1 MADRCS
7 RWFSSY
13 APVFGLLVLGVVLR
27 LAGASAHWQWFDREH
42 PSLWE
47 TSKLELSQDANQYIQ
62 QADPHT
68 WASPL
73 HRKWTERTYFRPPLA
88 SYYFVGLFRAV
99 RFDRMLAASAQ
110 AGLAALAYLL
120 LFLSVRRVF
129 GRGIALGTLAVVA
142 LHPVLM
148 FYDVSFEDSTLAFA
162 LLSATI
168 YAALWARDGQAAR
181 WLVPGTA
188 AGLAILARPN
198 LLVAVAGVVF
208 LAAAWSTKSRA
219 RVLIALLFP
228 SVCLLTPVLWHN
240 YSASKRLVPVADS
253 AGQNLYWG
261 NGELADYRVSIQ
273 GYWNILEVDRGG
285 PVDLLTQGLKARTGK
300 QFAEDAYRSAAI
312 DFMAEHPVQALG
324 RFLTKAWRHLSTYEI
339 PRNTDFEILRQNVLV
354 WRLPFVPFAAILV
367 LALVGLRGIDR
378 YLGWLFLL
386 PWLGAIFSEVV
397 FFNASRYRALC
408 VPFLV
413 PLALRGL
420 YLGFREAKEYRW
432 RALLAGALAV
442 VLATMAGSFAVP
454 ASERTR
460 YAAVDRFKSAMLQ
473 SYAEKDGTWQ
483 RLSASRFL
491 WELGAALRLD
501 PDNLDAFMVA
511 QKYLITEGKLDQS
524 FAEIVERKQRCR
536 SDDWLCHAA
545 CDHLRMMMG
554 R

>member
-1 MADRCS
+1 VSDRRS
-7 RWFSSY
+7 RWFATY

-73 HRKWTERTYFRPPLA
+73 HRKWANRTYFRPPLA

-99 RFDRMLAASAQ
+99 RFDRMFAAAAQ

-120 LFLSVRRVF
+120 LFLSTRRVF

-168 YAALWARDGQAAR
+168 YAALWARDGGAAR

-198 LLVAVAGVVF
+198 LLVVAAGMMV
-208 LAAAWSTKSRA
+208 LAAAWSTTSRA
-219 RVLIALLFP
+219 RVLSVLL
-228 SVCLLTPVLWHN
+228 VAYVGLLTPVLWHN
-240 YSASKRLVPVADS
+240 YSRSGRVVPVADS

-261 NGELADYRVSIQ
+261 NGPLSDYRVSIQ
-273 GYWNILEVDRGG
+273 GYWNIREVDRGS
-285 PVDLLTQGLKARTGK
+285 PADLLTEGLKDRTGK
-300 QFAEDAYRSAAI
+300 QFAEDAYRSAAL
-312 DFMAEHPVQALG
+312 DFMAEHPVEALG
-324 RFLTKAWRHLSTYEI
+324 RLLTKAWRHLSTYEI
-339 PRNTDFEILRQNVLV
+339 PRNTDFEILRNSVPV
-354 WRLPFVPFAAILV
+354 WRLPFMPFAAILV
-367 LALVGLRGIDR
+367 FALVGLHGIDR
-378 YLGWLFLL
+378 RVGWLFLL
-386 PWLGAIFSEVV
+386 PWVAAVFSEVV
-397 FFNASRYRALC
+397 FFNASRYRALSL
-408 VPFLV
+408 PFLV
-413 PLALRGL
+413 PLALRGFH
-420 YLGFREAKEYRW
+420 LGFQVARERRW
-432 RALLAGALAV
+432 RVLAAGVVAV
-442 VLATMAGSFAVP
+442 VLAIAAGVFAVP

-460 YAAVDRFKSAMLQ
+460 YAAVDRFKAAMLQ
-473 SYAEKDGTWQ
+473 SYADEDGVWLRISEPQ
-483 RLSASRFL
+483 FL
-491 WELGAALRLD
+491 ANLGASLRLD
-501 PDNLDAFMVA
+501 PDNLDAFTVA
-511 QKYLITEGKLDQS
+511 QKHLIGEGKADQS
-524 FAEIVERKQRCR
+524 FAEVAERERRCHG
-536 SDDWLCHAA
+536 DDWLCHAT
-545 CDHLRMMMG
+545 CDYLRMAMG

>member
-1 MADRCS
+1 VADRCS

-378 YLGWLFLL
+378 RPGVAVPSALAGRHLLRGGLLQRQPIPGTLRAVSCAPGSPRPL
-386 PWLGAIFSEVV
+386 PWVPGRQKNIAGVHFWRARWLSFLRPWPDPLQCQPANARAMQPWTDSNQPCCSPMPKKMARG
-397 FFNASRYRALC
+397 NAS
-408 VPFLV
+408 
-413 PLALRGL
+413 
-420 YLGFREAKEYRW
+420 
-432 RALLAGALAV
+432 
-442 VLATMAGSFAVP
+442 
-454 ASERTR
+454 
-460 YAAVDRFKSAMLQ
+460 
-473 SYAEKDGTWQ
+473 
-483 RLSASRFL
+483 
-491 WELGAALRLD
+491 LRLD
-501 PDNLDAFMVA
+501 FSGSLVLLFGST
-511 QKYLITEGKLDQS
+511 QTT
-524 FAEIVERKQRCR
+524 
-536 SDDWLCHAA
+536 
-545 CDHLRMMMG
+545 
-554 R
+554 